1 MFRKIFN
8 SKNRILLMK
17 TKQDWVNLEYRISTR
32 KGKATN
38 WISKS
43 SKKIIKEVNIRYST
57 YDGLL
62 TVLLNLILQ
71 TSKCNER

>member
-1 MFRKIFN
+1 
-8 SKNRILLMK
+8 MK

-43 SKKIIKEVNIRYST
+43 FKKTFKQVNIRYST
-57 YDGLL
+57 NKGLL
-62 TVLLNLILQ
+62 NVPL
-71 TSKCNER
+71 K

>member
-1 MFRKIFN
+1 
-8 SKNRILLMK
+8 MK